1 MTYQDRLTNFT
12 IETETGDLFVFEFR
26 DLTVKREDQ
35 VGIFNFQNDIPFA
48 NKIQHGAERHQYELY
63 LSGEDYDIAAA
74 NFWEATKSR
83 NPITLKYPSR
93 DKAVNAQL
101 ISIEQINNHASGDGE
116 AIFVIDVL
124 ESSILEKASEDT
136 TRQSYI
142 GQQYQVV
149 QQANSKY
156 YYQDIPTTPSA
167 LEKAKKAMEAA
178 TAAVNKALSAYDV
191 ATDVL
196 ADLKSIERTA
206 SGLIDTLETNAELF
220 SQAFQGFIELSISAI
235 PVEEINNF
243 IDMIIDL
250 IDVFNQDTDD
260 NSKLMLS
267 VSLTGGLILAAT
279 QTTADVYGNKLAVY
293 ERGQVVFDFYENVIA
308 IADTLEI
315 DSDFIILLNDLIN
328 LTAAKLEQISF
339 QAKQERIYVTD
350 KVEEIYTLVY
360 RLIPCENSDRLEEE
374 VERFIK
380 ANKIGGDLLFEI
392 PIGKKL
398 KYYL

>member
-1 MTYQDRLTNFT
+1 MAYQERLTNFT

-26 DLTVKREDQ
+26 DLNVKREDQ

-101 ISIEQINNHASGDGE
+101 ISIEQINNHASGEGE
-116 AIFVIDVL
+116 VIFVIDVL

-142 GQQYQVV
+142 AQQYQVV

-167 LEKAKKAMEAA
+167 LEKAKKAMETA

-191 ATDVL
+191 ATDAL

-206 SGLIDTLETNAELF
+206 SGLIDTLDTNAELF

-243 IDMIIDL
+243 IDMVINL
-250 IDVFNQDTDD
+250 IDIFNQDTDD

-279 QTTADVYGNKLAVY
+279 QTTADVYGNKLEVY
-293 ERGQVVFDFYENVIA
+293 QRGQAVFDFYENVVA

-360 RLIPCENSDRLEEE
+360 RLIPCENSDQLEEE

-380 ANKIGGDLLFEI
+380 ANKIGGELLFEI